1 MTKVT
6 NRTSEN
12 PSSVDS
18 FSLDIE
24 EIGLRGVGQKNEIS
38 EVLELAQTQK
48 ANLTKEV
55 ISLRREFNVDPDEE
69 NIKPIAT
76 QEQFN
81 KFMTDSF
88 ERLNK
93 ATIEAQDLENT
104 SHRKTPE
111 EAQDLLETFVREQD
125 RFLIN
130 MKIAQVYQT
139 QFVINN
145 CETIGRIA
153 QSGANLASIPQHT
166 EALRKNIE
174 HLDAMPPMKD
184 FEATHANISRMV
196 GMHAALTL
204 NPQVQ
209 EKDDGIVSEN
219 TTSRVMAAGISQAFR
234 ANFQVFRTLLPKEI
248 EEEVAKASSEKEM
261 QDVYAQADEPLEH
274 MAQETNFT
282 NLVSRHFQESF
293 IIAKAIDDGKV
304 NAKANLTSQ
313 VISGLN
319 TAMGMID
326 PGIIGPAASVLL
338 TVAEFANTSREIAK
352 TKNAANFATL
362 DEDKVKTPE
371 ELAKAKKEVE
381 TLRREIVENIARKT
395 FQSYSLETDGKSPM
409 GLLSDKGQEKFAGAL
424 VERMMANISTGFT
437 PPTEE
442 VPLLNEDAFK
452 KNTDGYRD
460 NISKQYGVTV
470 DPKRLA
476 EDKYFSDVSTKINNA
491 MYADFISDHL
501 ISSVVHGKVNG
512 IIPQSL
518 AEAATAKGFQGD
530 ELTDPK
536 GSKITFDG
544 LVSRVGVIDS
554 EGNRYL
560 AEGRQGKE
568 GAGGESKYFFRK
580 ADREEEAALKAGA
593 ETLKGYVAYTPRLEE
608 FAAAKEKALTALN
621 NNPALIIS
629 GNSDSEREAALQKM
643 IETYKTQKA
652 ENPNLKPLDF
662 LKDEKSSGILT
673 GGKTTGMFVKTR
685 DENRIA
691 FNGDEKNPE
700 QNPGVKSPLLA
711 LLAAADKITLA
722 DIQRPKEEAKEGV
735 EQESKLSA
743 AIPDVAEVTSRESKS
758 VPKKEDPKAEVNPEE
773 IVAEVAKMAREQF
786 AKTAQKIAAE
796 NAAQKVQIM
805 KEQKDLAA
813 KLEAAQK
820 DLAEKQKPRPIKSFF
835 AKIGFPIK
843 VPTVQDIKNVQKL
856 IDGIE
861 STRAGNEKRMKDL
874 DGKSA
879 NANSMVDGLDEVRSQ
894 KSLGRTE
901 TDTSDLISKA
911 GDFADNIEIDKRVI
925 GDVQSEIQTK
935 ESEAARQEAFFKT
948 AAESLLESK
957 VLAKAKKDGRV
968 DHADDNVDKGL
979 EIASLVLGNL
989 PFGQVTSFGLTVAKQ
1004 LNVMNKDA
1012 VNNRVVDF
1020 SKKGGEDIAQ
1030 SVMRKIYDRYTQ
1042 KIDGVA
1048 PLDGMSEEKQQN
1060 FVRDAVGNVM
1070 DQAGKTKLPSFDSV
1084 PEEKKLD
1091 QDKFK
1096 VDVGYREK
1104 MTQKYGVEIRTDSQE
1119 DLKAA
1124 AAKINGQIY
1133 IDHVSDQM
1141 VDSFAKG
1148 RGAAV
1153 LESAKVAKP
1162 LTDKAALDAQK
1173 ANIVVAVDL
1182 KQFKSAPQGLEGEAA
1197 MAAKSKAVEDLML
1210 AYKERKAENPKLTHE
1225 DFLKDSDLVAGTSKT
1240 TMFVVKRSPER
1251 EEFNKVKPAFE
1262 ALLAVADKMTV
1273 EEIKGRN
1280 DSRESSVNESRSS
1293 NKEYA
1298 SISEPAFSP
1307 ERLKE
1312 LAKYKDVGKRTHIS
1326 EILTET
1332 RKTDYLSASEDRVGD
1347 MISSVMPESESKAA
1361 SVKSRVTESGVEVKS
1376 EVTEARGKASQ
1387 KAEEFTD
1394 KKADLLQTLTAD
1406 KLKPEIAV
1414 RPEVLE
1420 CKTSAEKVDAAL
1432 TGFVEG
1438 YHVQVMAG
1446 ANKEELTNFAKEN
1459 LPVASNNKIIAKM
1472 CVDLAVQH
1480 SEAQVLKLQAN
1491 EVVAK
1496 TAAGVVNDATEQG
1509 IERFHLSKADRSAIE
1524 GIEEDL
1530 EGKFGDTSSDF
1541 KTGSTNIQKIISERD
1556 GAGKKGFS
1564 GRF

>member
-1 MTKVT
+1 MTKAA

-12 PSSVDS
+12 PSS
-18 FSLDIE
+18 LDIQE
-24 EIGLRGVGQKNEIS
+24 MGVRGVGQEKEIA

-48 ANLTKEV
+48 ASLTKEV
-55 ISLRREFNVDPDEE
+55 LSLRREFNVDPDEE
-69 NIKPIAT
+69 EIKPIAT

-174 HLDAMPPMKD
+174 HLEKMPPITD

-234 ANFQVFRTLLPKEI
+234 ANFQVFRGLLPKEI
-248 EEEVAKASSEKEM
+248 EDEVAKAPSEKEM
-261 QDVYAQADEPLEH
+261 QAVYSKPDEPLKQIS
-274 MAQETNFT
+274 QETNFT

-362 DEDKVKTPE
+362 DEDKVQTPQ
-371 ELAKAKKEVE
+371 ELAKAQKEVE

-395 FQSYSLETDGKSPM
+395 FQSYSAEIDGKSPM

-424 VERMMANISTGFT
+424 VERIMTTISSNFEF
-437 PPTEE
+437 PTEE

-460 NISKQYGVTV
+460 NIAKQYGVTV
-470 DPKRLA
+470 NPNRLA

-512 IIPQSL
+512 IIPQRL
-518 AEAATAKGFQGD
+518 EEAATAKGFQGD
-530 ELTDPK
+530 ELTDPT
-536 GSKITFDG
+536 GPKITFDG
-544 LVSRVGVIDS
+544 LVSRVGIIDS
-554 EGNRYL
+554 QGNRYL
-560 AEGRQGKE
+560 AKGRQGKE

-608 FAAAKEKALTALN
+608 FAAAKEKTLTALN
-621 NNPALIIS
+621 DNPTLIIS
-629 GNSDSEREAALQKM
+629 ANSESERAAALQKM

-652 ENPNLKPLDF
+652 ENPKLDPLDF
-662 LKDEKSSGILT
+662 LKDEKSSGIVT
-673 GGKTTGMFVKTR
+673 GGKTTGIFVKTR

-700 QNPGVKSPLLA
+700 KNPGVKSPLLA
-711 LLAAADKITLA
+711 LLAAAEKVTLA
-722 DIQRPKEEAKEGV
+722 DIKRPKEEAKKGV

-743 AIPDVAEVTSRESKS
+743 AIPDVAAEVTSRESKS
-758 VPKKEDPKAEVNPEE
+758 GPKKEDPKAEVNPEE
-773 IVAEVAKMAREQF
+773 IVAEVSKMAREQF

-796 NAAQKVQIM
+796 NAAQKVQIT

-861 STRAGNEKRMKDL
+861 SIRAVNEKRMKDL

-879 NANSMVDGLDEVRSQ
+879 NANSMVGGLDEVRSQ

-911 GDFADNIEIDKRVI
+911 GDFADNIEIDKRVV
-925 GDVQSEIQTK
+925 GDVQSEIKTK
-935 ESEAARQEAFFKT
+935 ESEAARKEAFFKT

-957 VLAKAKKDGRV
+957 VLARAKKDGRV
-968 DHADDNVDKGL
+968 DHSDDNVDRGL
-979 EIASLVLGNL
+979 DIASLVLGNL

-1004 LNVMNKDA
+1004 LNAMNKDA

-1020 SKKGGEDIAQ
+1020 SEKGGEDIAQ
-1030 SVMRKIYDRYTQ
+1030 SVMKKIYDRYTQ
-1042 KIDGVA
+1042 KTDGVA
-1048 PLDGMSEEKQQN
+1048 PLDGISEEKQRY

-1096 VDVGYREK
+1096 VDVEYREK

-1133 IDHVSDQM
+1133 IEHVSDKM
-1141 VDSFAKG
+1141 VESFAKG

-1162 LTDKAALDAQK
+1162 LTDEAALDSQK
-1173 ANIVVAVDL
+1173 ASIVVAVDL

-1210 AYKERKAENPKLTHE
+1210 AYKERKAANPKLTHE

-1240 TMFVVKRSPER
+1240 TMFGVKRSLER

-1280 DSRESSVNESRSS
+1280 SSQESSITESRISK
-1293 NKEYA
+1293 KEYA
-1298 SISEPAFSP
+1298 SISEPALSP

-1326 EILTET
+1326 ETLTET
-1332 RKTDYLSASEDRVGD
+1332 RKTNYLSASKDRVGD
-1347 MISSVMPESESKAA
+1347 MISSVIPESESKAA
-1361 SVKSRVTESGVEVKS
+1361 SVKSYVTESGFEVKP

-1394 KKADLLQTLTAD
+1394 KKADLLQKLTAD

-1414 RPEVLE
+1414 RLEVLE

-1459 LPVASNNKIIAKM
+1459 LPVAGNNKIIAKM

-1491 EVVAK
+1491 EVVAQ
-1496 TAAGVVNDATEQG
+1496 TAAGVVNEATEHG
-1509 IERFHLSKADRSAIE
+1509 IERFHLSNADRSVIE
-1524 GIEEDL
+1524 GIEKKL
-1530 EGKFGDTSSDF
+1530 EKKVGATIGDS
-1541 KTGSTNIQKIISERD
+1541 KTGSNIQKIILEHD
-1556 GAGKKGFS
+1556 GAVKTVSSDS